1 MPGGARASRRCGVGS
16 KLLAAL
22 VQAAIDAV
30 NAAFRCL
37 PVEELDH
44 DDRAVPATIKV
55 RRKAIAAKYAEL
67 IAQICAL
74 PA

>member
-1 MPGGARASRRCGVGS
+1 MPSTPPSG
-16 KLLAAL
+16 
-22 VQAAIDAV
+22 
-30 NAAFRCL
+30 AFRCH

-44 DDRAVPATIKV
+44 DNRAVPATIKL
-55 RRKAIAAKYAEL
+55 RRMAIAAKYAEL